1 MYEISELKNGL
12 RIATCNVPEA
22 KSVALGVWI
31 GVGGRYE
38 PKSISGIS
46 HFIEHMVFKGT
57 EKRTYRQIKESIEG
71 LGGLLNGFTSEE
83 VTCFMAK
90 VLDDHAQITLDV
102 LLDIIS
108 DPLLKK
114 SDITKERLVIF
125 EEIKM
130 YFDLP
135 NHLAYDR
142 LLELLWPN
150 HALGRNLAGDFNSLQ
165 AIDKDCMLNFMD
177 KYYCL
182 GNVLVTACGNIPHA
196 NILNYID
203 KILKNKNNDLKKKQ
217 SLTYKSLVVAQE
229 KPNYV
234 FLEKDTQ
241 QTHLCLGFHALRR
254 RDPLRHAFTLLHVIL
269 GANMS
274 SRLFN
279 EVREKNGYAYE
290 IATAVKRFNDTG
302 AFFVHAGVV
311 NKNTEN
317 ALSLILEQL
326 RKISTVNIKKNE
338 LERAKLY
345 CRGQLLMGLEDT
357 LEHMSWFG
365 ESIMT
370 DGKPQYVEKVIQG
383 IEKVTDAEIKFLA
396 NKIFNKKNL
405 NLSVVG
411 PVNNQKQQK
420 LIKILRGF

>member
-1 MYEISELKNGL
+1 MYKISELKNGL
-12 RIATCNVPEA
+12 KVATCTMSEA

-38 PKSISGIS
+38 SKKYSGIS

-57 EKRTYRQIKESIEG
+57 KKRTYRQIKESIEG
-71 LGGLLNGFTSEE
+71 LGGLLNAFTSEE
-83 VTCFMAK
+83 VTCYMAK
-90 VLDDHAQITLDV
+90 VLDKHSLSTLDV
-102 LLDIIS
+102 LMDIIT

-114 SDITKERLVIF
+114 SDIIKERLVIF

-150 HALGRNLAGDFNSLQ
+150 HSLGRNLAGDFNSLK
-165 AIDKDCMLNFMD
+165 AIDKNFMLKFMV
-177 KYYCL
+177 KYYDL
-182 GNVLVTACGNIPHA
+182 SNVLITACGNISHEQ
-196 NILNYID
+196 ILSDLNKIIKIKNKSSKRK
-203 KILKNKNNDLKKKQ
+203 KILPFTPVGLHKKKTGYAF
-217 SLTYKSLVVAQE
+217 LT
-229 KPNYV
+229 
-234 FLEKDTQ
+234 KDTQ
-241 QTHLCLGFHALRR
+241 QTHLCLGFHALSRK
-254 RDPLRHAFTLLHVIL
+254 DPLRYALTLLHVIL

-290 IATAVKRFNDTG
+290 ISTAIKRFSDSG
-302 AFFVHAGVV
+302 AFIVHAGVV

-317 ALSLILEQL
+317 ALNLILEQL
-326 RKISTVNIKKNE
+326 KKISLKDVKKSE
-338 LERAKLY
+338 LSRAKIY
-345 CRGQLLMGLEDT
+345 CRGQLLMGLEDN

-365 ESIMT
+365 ESIMVN
-370 DGKPQYVEKVIQG
+370 GKPQHVEKVIEG
-383 IEKVTDAEIKFLA
+383 IEKVTAKQLKFLA
-396 NKIFNKKNL
+396 KKIFFKNNL

-411 PVNNQKQQK
+411 PVDDIKQEK
-420 LIKILRGF
+420 LVNILRRF

>member
-1 MYEISELKNGL
+1 MYVISKLKNGL
-12 RIATCNVPEA
+12 RIATCNVAEA

-38 PKSISGIS
+38 SKTTSGIS

-57 EKRTYRQIKESIEG
+57 KKRTYRQIKESIEG

-90 VLDDHAQITLDV
+90 VLDKHAQITLDV
-102 LLDIIS
+102 LLDIVS
-108 DPLLKK
+108 DPLLKQ

-150 HALGRNLAGDFNSLQ
+150 HALGRNLAGDFNSLK
-165 AIDKDCMLNFMD
+165 AIDKDFMLRFMN

-182 GNVLVTACGNIPHA
+182 SNVLVTACGNISHKDV
-196 NILNYID
+196 LNYID
-203 KILKNKNNDLKKKQ
+203 KILKNKSKALKKRQ
-217 SLTYKSLVVAQE
+217 SLTYKSIAIAQE
-229 KPNYV
+229 KPNQV
-234 FLEKDTQ
+234 FLQKDTQ

-254 RDPLRHAFTLLHVIL
+254 NDPLRHAFTLLHVIL

-279 EVREKNGYAYE
+279 EVREKHGYAYE

-317 ALSLILEQL
+317 ALRVILEQL
-326 RKISTVNIKKNE
+326 KKISTVNVKKNE
-338 LERAKLY
+338 LKRAKIY

-370 DGKPQYVEKVIQG
+370 EGKPQYVEKVILG
-383 IEKVTDAEIKFLA
+383 IEKVTAEEIKVLA
-396 NKIFNKKNL
+396 NKLFTKNNL

-411 PVNNQKQQK
+411 PVDKQKEQK
-420 LIKILRGF
+420 LINILRGF

>member
-12 RIATCNVPEA
+12 KVATCRAAEA

-38 PKSISGIS
+38 AKSSSGIS

-57 EKRTYRQIKESIEG
+57 KKRTYRQIKESIEG

-90 VLDDHAQITLDV
+90 VLDKHSQSTLDV
-102 LLDIIS
+102 LLDIITN
-108 DPLLKK
+108 PLLKK

-150 HALGRNLAGDFNSLQ
+150 HALGRNLAGDFDSLK
-165 AIDKDCMLNFMD
+165 AIDKDFMLRFMK
-177 KYYCL
+177 KYYDL
-182 GNVLVTACGNIPHA
+182 SNVLVTACGNISHSQ
-196 NILNYID
+196 ILNYLN
-203 KILKNKNNDLKKKQ
+203 KILKNKNNDLNKRQ
-217 SLTYKSLVVAQE
+217 ELSYAPVVIDQK

-234 FLEKDTQ
+234 FLKKDTQ

-254 RDPLRHAFTLLHVIL
+254 RDPLRHAMTLLHVIL

-290 IATAVKRFNDTG
+290 IATATKRFSDTG
-302 AFFVHAGVV
+302 AFIVHAGVV

-317 ALSLILEQL
+317 ALNLILEQL
-326 RKISTVNIKKNE
+326 KKISQVNVKKSE
-338 LERAKLY
+338 LSRAKIY

-383 IEKVTDAEIKFLA
+383 IEKVTAEEVKFLA
-396 NKIFNKKNL
+396 KKIFTKNKL

-411 PVNNQKQQK
+411 PVDDQKRKK
-420 LIKILRGF
+420 LINILRRF

>member
-12 RIATCNVPEA
+12 KLATCTIPEA

-38 PKSISGIS
+38 SKEYSGIS

-57 EKRTYRQIKESIEG
+57 KKRTYRQIKESIEG

-90 VLDDHAQITLDV
+90 VLDKHSQSTLDV
-102 LLDIIS
+102 LIDIIT

-114 SDITKERLVIF
+114 SDIIKERLVIF

-150 HALGRNLAGDFNSLQ
+150 HALGRNLAGDFESLK
-165 AIDKDCMLNFMD
+165 AIDKDFMLKFMQ
-177 KYYCL
+177 KYYDL
-182 GNVLVTACGNIPHA
+182 SNVLVTACGNISHQQ
-196 NILNYID
+196 ILIYLN
-203 KILKNKNNDLKKKQ
+203 KILKNKKRSLNKKQ
-217 SLTYKSLVVAQE
+217 ILTFESVGFQQKKTSF
-229 KPNYV
+229 V
-234 FLEKDTQ
+234 FFRKDTQ
-241 QTHLCLGFHALRR
+241 QTHLCLGFHALSRK
-254 RDPLRHAFTLLHVIL
+254 DPLRHAMTLLHVIL

-290 IATAVKRFNDTG
+290 ISTATKRFSDSG
-302 AFFVHAGVV
+302 AFIVHAGVV

-317 ALSLILEQL
+317 ALNLILEQL
-326 RKISTVNIKKNE
+326 KKISQVNVKKSE
-338 LERAKLY
+338 LSRAKIY
-345 CRGQLLMGLEDT
+345 CRGQLLMGLEDN

-370 DGKPQYVEKVIQG
+370 NGKPQYVEKVIQG
-383 IEKVTDAEIKFLA
+383 IEKVTAEQIKFLA
-396 NKIFNKKNL
+396 KKIFRKNNL

-411 PVNNQKQQK
+411 PVDDLKQEK
-420 LIKILRGF
+420 LVNILRRF

>member
-1 MYEISELKNGL
+1 MYELSELKNGL
-12 RIATCNVPEA
+12 KVATCKVPEA

-38 PKSISGIS
+38 AKASSGIS

-57 EKRTYRQIKESIEG
+57 KKRTYRQIKESIEG

-83 VTCFMAK
+83 LTCFMAK
-90 VLDDHAQITLDV
+90 VLDKHSQSTLDV
-102 LLDIIS
+102 LLDIII

-142 LLELLWPN
+142 LQELLWPN
-150 HALGRNLAGDFNSLQ
+150 HALGRNLAGDFDSLK
-165 AIDKDCMLNFMD
+165 AIDKPFMLSFMK
-177 KYYCL
+177 KYYDL
-182 GNVLVTACGNIPHA
+182 SNVLVTACGNISHKQ
-196 NILNYID
+196 ILTYLD
-203 KILKNKNNDLKKKQ
+203 KILKNKNKISKQ
-217 SLTYKSLVVAQE
+217 RQE
-229 KPNYV
+229 RSYDPIIIDQVKPNHI

-241 QTHLCLGFHALRR
+241 QTHLCLGFHAVPR
-254 RDPLRHAFTLLHVIL
+254 RDPLRHAMTLIHVIL

-279 EVREKNGYAYE
+279 ELREKNGYAYE
-290 IATAVKRFNDTG
+290 IATAIRRFSDTG
-302 AFFVHAGVV
+302 AFIVHAGVV

-317 ALSLILEQL
+317 ALCLILEQL
-326 RKISTVNIKKNE
+326 KKISRVNVKKSE
-338 LERAKLY
+338 LNRAKIY

-357 LEHMSWFG
+357 LEHMSWLG

-370 DGKPQYVEKVIQG
+370 EGKPQYVEKVIEG
-383 IEKVTDAEIKFLA
+383 IEKVTAEQIRLLA
-396 NKIFNKKNL
+396 KKIFSNNNL

-411 PVNNQKQQK
+411 PVDDKKQKK
-420 LIKILRGF
+420 LINILRRF

>member
-12 RIATCNVPEA
+12 KIATCKVAEA

-38 PKSISGIS
+38 SKSMSGIS
-46 HFIEHMVFKGT
+46 HFIEHMLFKGT
-57 EKRTYRQIKESIEG
+57 KKRSYRQIKESIEG

-90 VLDDHAQITLDV
+90 VLDKHSQTTLDV
-102 LLDIIS
+102 LLDIVS
-108 DPLLKK
+108 DPLLKQ
-114 SDITKERLVIF
+114 SDISKERLVIF

-150 HALGRNLAGDFNSLQ
+150 QALGRNLAGDFKSLKV
-165 AIDKDCMLNFMD
+165 IDKDFMLRFMA

-182 GNVLVTACGNIPHA
+182 SNILVTACGNIAHA
-196 NILNYID
+196 DVLNYID
-203 KILKNKNNDLKKKQ
+203 KILKNKSKTLKKRQ
-217 SLTYKSLVVAQE
+217 RLTYKPAVICQKKA
-229 KPNYV
+229 NYV
-234 FLEKDTQ
+234 FLQKDTQ

-254 RDPLRHAFTLLHVIL
+254 NDPLKHALTLLHVIL

-279 EVREKNGYAYE
+279 EVREKHGYAYE
-290 IATAVKRFNDTG
+290 IATNIKRFNDAG

-311 NKNTEN
+311 NINTEN
-317 ALSLILEQL
+317 ALRLILEQL
-326 RKISTVNIKKNE
+326 KKISSVDVKKNE
-338 LERAKLY
+338 LKRAKIY

-370 DGKPQYVEKVIQG
+370 EGKPQYAEKVIQG
-383 IEKVTDAEIKFLA
+383 IEKVTAAEIKFLA
-396 NKIFNKKNL
+396 AKLFTGKNL

-411 PVNNQKQQK
+411 PVDNPIEQK
-420 LIKILRGF
+420 LINILRGF